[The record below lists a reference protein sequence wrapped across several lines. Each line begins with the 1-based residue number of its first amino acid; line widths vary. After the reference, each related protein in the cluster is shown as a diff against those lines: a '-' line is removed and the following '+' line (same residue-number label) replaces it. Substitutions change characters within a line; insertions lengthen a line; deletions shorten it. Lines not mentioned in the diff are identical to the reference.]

1 MRFGV
6 ANYLSIREYQELSF
20 VASSLKDSG
29 ADLIDMMT
37 IKETLLPVV
46 LIYGANASGK
56 SNILAALRF
65 FRTIILTSQTQSLPS
80 GNIPRHYFRLDSNC
94 AKQPTVI
101 DCDFMV
107 SGIRYHYGF
116 KATNDSFLE
125 EWLYAYPQGKR
136 QLWFTRDG
144 KFVRPGK
151 FLRGQ
156 NKLIEAIMRPNSL
169 FLSAAAQSNHEQL
182 SPIYQ
187 FFESSIAS
195 IISQDYPYSILNNML
210 SDNSDYRDR
219 IVAFLKRADTGI
231 NSLKFKDVE
240 LPAATKRFSDRI
252 FKLVSEEFLDAK
264 LPNMFSNKEISLG
277 HTTRTGDNVYFDLQ
291 AESRGTIRLL
301 SLLSPILDVLDRGG
315 LIAIDEIDS
324 SLHTLLAK
332 DIISLFTSRET
343 NRHGAQLVSTTHDTN
358 LLCSPDV
365 RRDQIWFT
373 EKDKGGAT
381 HLYPLTDIRTRNTDN
396 LEKGYLQGR
405 FGAVPFLGSTKRLLA
420 EGDK

>member
-231 NSLKFKDVE
+231 
-240 LPAATKRFSDRI
+240 
-252 FKLVSEEFLDAK
+252 
-264 LPNMFSNKEISLG
+264 
-277 HTTRTGDNVYFDLQ
+277 
-291 AESRGTIRLL
+291 
-301 SLLSPILDVLDRGG
+301 
-315 LIAIDEIDS
+315 
-324 SLHTLLAK
+324 
-332 DIISLFTSRET
+332 
-343 NRHGAQLVSTTHDTN
+343 
-358 LLCSPDV
+358 
-365 RRDQIWFT
+365 
-373 EKDKGGAT
+373 
-381 HLYPLTDIRTRNTDN
+381 
-396 LEKGYLQGR
+396 
-405 FGAVPFLGSTKRLLA
+405 
-420 EGDK
+420 